1 MLGWKVLKEHHD
13 YKIHLPQLSED
24 EEKLILE
31 IEDKFKETTREK
43 DVSNPEEGA
52 AMIRSLVLDFT
63 YKKGIDLD
71 LNQME
76 YLPKIAYCH
85 IYGFGILDDLLK
97 DREIEEISVIGIN
110 SPVYVFLRNK
120 GWQKVNANFT
130 THKQLLET
138 INKLAKNSG
147 RRITLQNPRLDA
159 MLANGARMH
168 ASLPPLSRGEITIR
182 KFRDEPFSPKDLLDK
197 QTIPIDALAI
207 LSCVMHS
214 DSSLIIAGNTASG
227 KTTTLNA
234 LFSFVPS
241 TERIIITEETPEIN
255 IPHKHKVNLISNKEM
270 GVQLRD
276 LVYDSLRMRPDRM
289 IVGEIR
295 NKEECEAL
303 FEVLL
308 AGQARGSYGTM
319 HGKSVRETISRIRN
333 FGIDELDLRSID
345 TIVVQRRM
353 LIYDKKARRNMEV
366 RRVVEISDLDGSF
379 LLFNGEKYIYKKPVR
394 LFEALSEKLG
404 LNQKEL
410 EDEIEFRKTLIK
422 KSPYQFDLFFKNV
435 QKQLY
440 GNQDV

>member
-1 MLGWKVLKEHHD
+1 MLGWQVLKGNYE
-13 YKIHLPQLSED
+13 YMIPLPQLSKD

-31 IEDKFKETTREK
+31 IEDKFKEITREK
-43 DVSNPEEGA
+43 DVSNEHEGWE
-52 AMIRSLVLDFT
+52 MVRSLVLDFV
-63 YKKGIDLD
+63 YKKGIDID
-71 LNQME
+71 SNQQE
-76 YLPKIAYCH
+76 YLPKVAYCH
-85 IYGFGILDDLLK
+85 IYGFNILEDILK
-97 DREIEEISVIGIN
+97 DNEVEEISIIGIE

-120 GWQKVNANFT
+120 GWQKVNACFNS
-130 THKQLLET
+130 HKQLLET

-159 MLANGARMH
+159 VLPNGARMH

-182 KFRDEPFSPKDLLDK
+182 KFREEPFSPKDLLDRK
-197 QTIPIDALAI
+197 TIPLEALAI
-207 LSCVMHS
+207 LSCIMHS

-234 LFSFVPS
+234 LFSFVPI
-241 TERIIITEETPEIN
+241 TERIIIAEETPEIN

-270 GVQLRD
+270 GVQLKD

-319 HGKSVRETISRIRN
+319 HGKSVRETLSRIRN
-333 FGIDELDLRSID
+333 FGVDEIDLKSID
-345 TIVVQRRM
+345 ALLVQRRM
-353 LIYDKKARRNMEV
+353 LIYNKKTRRNVEL
-366 RRVVEISDLDGSF
+366 RRVVELSDMESSF
-379 LLFNGEKYIYKKPVR
+379 LVFNGSKYIYKKPVR
-394 LFEALSEKLG
+394 LFDALCEKLG
-404 LNQKEL
+404 LSQKEL
-410 EDEIEFRKTLIK
+410 AEEIEFRKALIQ
-422 KSPYQFDLFFKNV
+422 KSPCQFDLFFKNM

-440 GNQDV
+440 GNDDV